1 MFNTHYAGAERAV
14 ITLITVYTIS
24 TNNFYCCHV
33 VMRPVDGTVDPRE
46 PLRHAPL
53 AVTLSGYRQ
62 AGCRLCSTAPSC
74 IFTPAKH
81 FDYDAALLHYY
92 FKLNFV

>member
-33 VMRPVDGTVDPRE
+33 VMRPVDESAGPPT
-46 PLRHAPL
+46 PLRHTPL
-53 AVTLSGYRQ
+53 AVTLSGYRL
-62 AGCRLCSTAPSC
+62 AGCRLLFHRTQ
-74 IFTPAKH
+74 
-81 FDYDAALLHYY
+81 LHLHAC
-92 FKLNFV
+92 KAS